1 VIDEYEFDELRATM
15 NPTLTVLVGLPGSG
29 KTHWARE
36 KIRSAPPGLVARV
49 NRDSL
54 RDMLHIG
61 VRRPGNSLHGI
72 PAAIEK
78 QAAAIVLSTPGTDR
92 HVFID
97 DTNLKP
103 ATLDMWR
110 ELAASVEAEFMV
122 LSFLDI
128 PVGTCI
134 ERDARRLY
142 PVGEQVIREMND
154 VWVPVAQQWIANLD
168 PDFLHE
174 EAATS

>member
-1 VIDEYEFDELRATM
+1 MIDEYEFDELRATM
-15 NPTLTVLVGLPGSG
+15 SSTLTVLVGLPGSG

-36 KIRSAPPGLVARV
+36 KIRSAPPGLVARL
-49 NRDSL
+49 NRDDL
-54 RDMLHIG
+54 RNMLHDG
-61 VRRPGNSLHGI
+61 VFAGRDTEEDVI
-72 PAAIEK
+72 AIEK
-78 QAAAIVLSTPGTDR
+78 SAAAIVLSTPGTDR

-103 ATLDMWR
+103 ATLVMWR
-110 ELAASVEAEFMV
+110 TFAADLPAEFMA

-128 PVGTCI
+128 PVETCI

-154 VWVPVAQQWIANLD
+154 MWVPVAQQWIANLD